1 MDINSIIKSENNIYF
16 LLAVTIIIILLRN
29 SIPVNII
36 EFFQTDIYNII
47 MLLLISFTGKTNLSL
62 GIIFLQFYYFSCQL
76 QKIQV
81 NNGGNGNGNGNG
93 NVSNNNSNEY
103 FDNQN
108 ELVEPFVI
116 SKEYF
121 KTADRK
127 SKKTKS
133 ESDSYMIYNTIE
145 NYASGVLNNH
155 SELFTPATL

>member
-76 QKIQV
+76 QKIRV
-81 NNGGNGNGNGNG
+81 DNGNG

>member
-1 MDINSIIKSENNIYF
+1 MDINNLIKSENNIYF

-76 QKIQV
+76 QKIRV
-81 NNGGNGNGNGNG
+81 DNGNG

>member
-76 QKIQV
+76 QKIRV
-81 NNGGNGNGNGNG
+81 DNGNGNG

-127 SKKTKS
+127 SKKNKS